1 MFGTFQEKNWGI
13 SFMLKAVAIS
23 VDSKKL
29 ELYENRLQDLNLQEE
44 PFADLDNNGFL
55 KKLWKIHRKTHDSK
69 SPSNNVASLQL
80 EICYKDKIRHRCF
93 LESFPKFLR
102 TTFIYIILM

>member
-69 SPSNNVASLQL
+69 SPSNKLMSL
-80 EICYKDKIRHRCF
+80 IYYHIRQYC
-93 LESFPKFLR
+93 LDNIGD
-102 TTFIYIILM
+102 FITNFENILSVR